1 MGEAHIMESDE
12 QHNPK
17 AQNDPIPKQIL
28 ESVLD
33 NVVARS
39 LDTKTGITKDQAMK
53 MEKLEEILKKCQE
66 ELVESNE
73 NVLVKDIKVVQLE
86 KDIKTQANLLDIE
99 YQLKHEE
106 DILEK
111 KMIKK
116 KLEKIEREND
126 ELKIKIDSL
135 YGGLEK
141 LTSND
146 IVNPSSEEETNDLV
160 QSYKATQVLM
170 RQKCLDT
177 KKSEE
182 MNSELSIRLELEHE
196 RRVRAQ
202 TEIGEIEKERMILQ
216 NELDSKSE
224 ECVKKSQEYEEV
236 KLGCDYKLSK
246 YTTEIQKLESKL
258 DKVILEKD
266 KRILTLQ
273 SSNAE
278 INLKLESSKERYNN
292 QVEVSKTLQ
301 NELQSRYVETQSLI
315 KEMEMLN
322 LMFAELDNHIFSGK
336 PLASSSSSSEGNGKQ
351 IQADEVLKVTQTT
364 EPSISLLQQSCH
376 NEVNTKYGTKMV
388 LSVSK
393 TFLKLKDLILE
404 KNTMEEQMQ
413 KMKHMNDILCSQV
426 NLHEEKLCD
435 ITDELNNTWF
445 YVSRIKEQHKKLH
458 SAEQILR
465 AELAEKRKLLNN
477 IRKELEESKA
487 SMDLVKKMN
496 DESEKQCVQLR
507 ADFVERKR
515 LLTSSPESGI
525 SELDSEDKSEDIDLD
540 S

>member
-28 ESVLD
+28 ESVLE

-39 LDTKTGITKDQAMK
+39 LNTKTGITKDQSMK
-53 MEKLEEILKKCQE
+53 IENLEEILKKCQE

-73 NVLVKDIKVVQLE
+73 IVLVKDIKVVQLE

-116 KLEKIEREND
+116 KLEKI
-126 ELKIKIDSL
+126 KIDSL

-160 QSYKATQVLM
+160 QSYKATQVLI

-258 DKVILEKD
+258 EKVILEKD

-292 QVEVSKTLQ
+292 Q
-301 NELQSRYVETQSLI
+301 
-315 KEMEMLN
+315 
-322 LMFAELDNHIFSGK
+322 
-336 PLASSSSSSEGNGKQ
+336 
-351 IQADEVLKVTQTT
+351 
-364 EPSISLLQQSCH
+364 
-376 NEVNTKYGTKMV
+376 
-388 LSVSK
+388 
-393 TFLKLKDLILE
+393 
-404 KNTMEEQMQ
+404 
-413 KMKHMNDILCSQV
+413 
-426 NLHEEKLCD
+426 
-435 ITDELNNTWF
+435 
-445 YVSRIKEQHKKLH
+445 
-458 SAEQILR
+458 
-465 AELAEKRKLLNN
+465 
-477 IRKELEESKA
+477 
-487 SMDLVKKMN
+487 
-496 DESEKQCVQLR
+496 
-507 ADFVERKR
+507 
-515 LLTSSPESGI
+515 
-525 SELDSEDKSEDIDLD
+525 
-540 S
+540 

>member
-28 ESVLD
+28 ESVLE

-39 LDTKTGITKDQAMK
+39 LNTKTGITKDQAMK
-53 MEKLEEILKKCQE
+53 IENLEEILKKYQE

-86 KDIKTQANLLDIE
+86 KEIKTQANLFDIE

-116 KLEKIEREND
+116 KLEKIEKEND

-141 LTSND
+141 LTSN
-146 IVNPSSEEETNDLV
+146 EETNDLV

-258 DKVILEKD
+258 EKVILEKD

-278 INLKLESSKERYNN
+278 VNLKLESSKERYNN
-292 QVEVSKTLQ
+292 QVEVS
-301 NELQSRYVETQSLI
+301 
-315 KEMEMLN
+315 
-322 LMFAELDNHIFSGK
+322 
-336 PLASSSSSSEGNGKQ
+336 
-351 IQADEVLKVTQTT
+351 
-364 EPSISLLQQSCH
+364 
-376 NEVNTKYGTKMV
+376 
-388 LSVSK
+388 
-393 TFLKLKDLILE
+393 
-404 KNTMEEQMQ
+404 
-413 KMKHMNDILCSQV
+413 
-426 NLHEEKLCD
+426 
-435 ITDELNNTWF
+435 
-445 YVSRIKEQHKKLH
+445 
-458 SAEQILR
+458 
-465 AELAEKRKLLNN
+465 
-477 IRKELEESKA
+477 
-487 SMDLVKKMN
+487 
-496 DESEKQCVQLR
+496 
-507 ADFVERKR
+507 
-515 LLTSSPESGI
+515 
-525 SELDSEDKSEDIDLD
+525 
-540 S
+540 

>member
-17 AQNDPIPKQIL
+17 AQNYPIPKQIL
-28 ESVLD
+28 EIVLD

-39 LDTKTGITKDQAMK
+39 LDTKTGITKDLAMK

-73 NVLVKDIKVVQLE
+73 NVLVKDIKVVQL
-86 KDIKTQANLLDIE
+86 
-99 YQLKHEE
+99 
-106 DILEK
+106 
-111 KMIKK
+111 
-116 KLEKIEREND
+116 
-126 ELKIKIDSL
+126 KIDSL

-258 DKVILEKD
+258 EKVILEKD

-278 INLKLESSKERYNN
+278 INLK
-292 QVEVSKTLQ
+292 
-301 NELQSRYVETQSLI
+301 
-315 KEMEMLN
+315 
-322 LMFAELDNHIFSGK
+322 
-336 PLASSSSSSEGNGKQ
+336 
-351 IQADEVLKVTQTT
+351 
-364 EPSISLLQQSCH
+364 
-376 NEVNTKYGTKMV
+376 
-388 LSVSK
+388 
-393 TFLKLKDLILE
+393 
-404 KNTMEEQMQ
+404 
-413 KMKHMNDILCSQV
+413 
-426 NLHEEKLCD
+426 
-435 ITDELNNTWF
+435 
-445 YVSRIKEQHKKLH
+445 
-458 SAEQILR
+458 
-465 AELAEKRKLLNN
+465 
-477 IRKELEESKA
+477 
-487 SMDLVKKMN
+487 
-496 DESEKQCVQLR
+496 
-507 ADFVERKR
+507 
-515 LLTSSPESGI
+515 
-525 SELDSEDKSEDIDLD
+525 
-540 S
+540 